1 MSKNN
6 NHKNSSNKLLFII
19 LLTLSFIKLASSI
32 CNESNCPKSRGTCSG
47 EYCICHDKYITMN
60 NKNIKN
66 SGIYCNYPLKSR
78 ITAFL
83 LELFFPFG
91 IGHFYSG
98 NLLLAII
105 KLAIFILL
113 FSMCCS
119 LLCCAAGKMLGA
131 CSSIISL
138 IVILS
143 LVGLILMEIFDLVGY
158 GFGIYNDGNG
168 VIMS

>member
-1 MSKNN
+1 MIIKKNF
-6 NHKNSSNKLLFII
+6 SNKIFIII
-19 LLTLSFIKLASSI
+19 LLSLSLINSSYSA

-47 EYCICHDKYITMN
+47 GYCICNDKYITMN
-60 NKNIKN
+60 NKNIN
-66 SGIYCNYPLKSR
+66 NNDIYCNYPLKSR

-113 FSMCCS
+113 FSMCYS
-119 LLCCAAGKMLGA
+119 ILCCAAGKILGA
-131 CSSIISL
+131 CSVIISL

-143 LVGLILMEIFDLVGY
+143 IICLILMEIFDLVGY

-168 VIMS
+168 VMMS

>member
-1 MSKNN
+1 MSSKKNI
-6 NHKNSSNKLLFII
+6 SNKILFLI
-19 LLTLSFIKLASSI
+19 LLTLSLINSSYSA
-32 CNESNCPKSRGTCSG
+32 CDESNCPKSRGTCSG
-47 EYCICHDKYITMN
+47 GYCICNDKYITMN

-66 SGIYCNYPLKSR
+66 NGIYCNYPLKSR

-98 NLLLAII
+98 NLLFAII

-119 LLCCAAGKMLGA
+119 ILCCAAGKILGA
-131 CSSIISL
+131 CSVIISL
-138 IVILS
+138 IVVLS
-143 LVGLILMEIFDLVGY
+143 LIGLILMEIFDLVGY
-158 GFGIYNDGNG
+158 GLGIYNDGNG
-168 VIMS
+168 VMMS